1 MDTEKVKEE
10 INSEIENY
18 IKEKDKETYLLKD
31 FLKELKKMNENKMPL
46 KEQIK
51 IINKSLGSKIYVKK
65 LSVFLDKNKI
75 RKIVKNNRAEKI
87 KENES
92 NEKDKK

>member
-1 MDTEKVKEE
+1 MDTEKIKEE
-10 INSEIENY
+10 INGEIENY

-46 KEQIK
+46 KEQVK

-65 LSVFLDKNKI
+65 LSAFLDKNKI
-75 RKIVKNNRAEKI
+75 RKIVKNNSSEKI
-87 KENES
+87 KENER
-92 NEKDKK
+92 NEKD

>member
-1 MDTEKVKEE
+1 M
-10 INSEIENY
+10 
-18 IKEKDKETYLLKD
+18 LKD

-46 KEQIK
+46 KEQVK

-75 RKIVKNNRAEKI
+75 RKIVKNNPAEKI

>member
-10 INSEIENY
+10 INSEIESY
-18 IKEKDKETYLLKD
+18 IKKRDKAVYLLND
-31 FLKELKKMNENKMPL
+31 FLSELKKMNENKMPL

-51 IINKSLGSKIYVKK
+51 IINKSFDSKISKHK
-65 LSVFLDKNKI
+65 LTDFLVRNKI
-75 RKIVKNNRAEKI
+75 RKII
-87 KENES
+87 KRTAAKKGNG

>member
-10 INSEIENY
+10 INNEIESY
-18 IKEKDKETYLLKD
+18 IKKRDKAAYLLND
-31 FLKELKKMNENKMPL
+31 FLSELKKMNENKMPL

-51 IINKSLGSKIYVKK
+51 IINKSFDSKISKHK
-65 LSVFLDKNKI
+65 LTDFLVRNKI
-75 RKIVKNNRAEKI
+75 RKIIKRTAVKKGNG
-87 KENES
+87 

>member
-10 INSEIENY
+10 INNEIESY
-18 IKEKDKETYLLKD
+18 IKKRDKAAYLLND
-31 FLKELKKMNENKMPL
+31 FLSELKKMNENKMPL

-51 IINKSLGSKIYVKK
+51 IINKSFDSKITKHK
-65 LSVFLDKNKI
+65 LTEFLVRNKI
-75 RKIVKNNRAEKI
+75 RKIIKRTAVKKGNG
-87 KENES
+87 

>member
-10 INSEIENY
+10 INREIENY

-46 KEQIK
+46 KEQVK

-65 LSVFLDKNKI
+65 LSMFLDKNKI
-75 RKIVKNNRAEKI
+75 RKIVKNNSAEKI

>member
-1 MDTEKVKEE
+1 MDTKKVKEE
-10 INSEIENY
+10 MNSEIKNY
-18 IKEKDKETYLLKD
+18 INERDKEACLLKD
-31 FLKELKKMNENKMPL
+31 FLKELKKMNESKIPL
-46 KEQIK
+46 KEQVK

-75 RKIVKNNRAEKI
+75 RKIIKNNAVGKI
-87 KENES
+87 KENER

>member
-10 INSEIENY
+10 INGEIESY
-18 IKEKDKETYLLKD
+18 IKKRDKAAYLLND
-31 FLKELKKMNENKMPL
+31 FLSELKKMNENKMPL

-51 IINKSLGSKIYVKK
+51 IINKSFDSKISKHK
-65 LSVFLDKNKI
+65 LTEFLVRNKI
-75 RKIVKNNRAEKI
+75 RKITKRTAAKKGNG
-87 KENES
+87 